1 MFTTGYTS
9 FDIYF
14 FFLYQSPPSLLC
26 TVFDTVSSN
35 TNQIPIIFF
44 AVVFTPLKNFGHI
57 VFSVSI
63 DFPSNSNEKA
73 PFRCTA
79 LGYSYADWDSL
90 WNYLRDVPWEDV
102 FKLGGPSAKFCEW
115 IQFRSD
121 IDCRYKVK
129 PHTSVWFSA
138 AFAATMVQKSHF
150 LYFPQHNKSSAF
162 KVKFRQ
168 SSNCCKKVSEVT
180 NLVLQIKQKSGSFF
194 RKLVLVT
201 FRECL

>member
-44 AVVFTPLKNFGHI
+44 AVVFTPLKNFGYI

-73 PFRCTA
+73 PFLCTT
-79 LGYSYADWDSL
+79 LSYSYADWDSL
-90 WNYLRDVPWEDV
+90 WNYLRDVPWEDI

-115 IQFRSD
+115 VQFRID
-121 IDCRYKVK
+121 I
-129 PHTSVWFSA
+129 VWFSA
-138 AFAATMVQKSHF
+138 AFAATIVQKSHF
-150 LYFPQHNKSSAF
+150 LYFSQHNKSSAF
-162 KVKFRQ
+162 KVKFRRT
-168 SSNCCKKVSEVT
+168 SNCCKKVSEVT
-180 NLVLQIKQKSGSFF
+180 NLAIQIKQKSGSFF
-194 RKLVLVT
+194 RKLGLVT
-201 FRECL
+201 FRECI